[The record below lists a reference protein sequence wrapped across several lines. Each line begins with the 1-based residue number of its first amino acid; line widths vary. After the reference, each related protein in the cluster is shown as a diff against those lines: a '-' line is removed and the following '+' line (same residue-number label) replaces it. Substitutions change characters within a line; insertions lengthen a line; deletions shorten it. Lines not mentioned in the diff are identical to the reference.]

1 MLQLDILITMKNITY
16 LLIAFVIL
24 GFSCTKTEGVGGQ
37 ASASGQLQEHLFSGT
52 LDQGVIGA
60 QSKDV
65 FIIYGTDDGILDD
78 KVETG
83 YNGYFSFDYLRP
95 GNYTLYA
102 YSDCWTC
109 AFGTDSVV
117 KMEFEITSKK
127 QELDLGNITVLN
139 R

>member
-1 MLQLDILITMKNITY
+1 MKNITY

-37 ASASGQLQEHLFSGT
+37 ASASGQLLEHLFSGT

-83 YNGYFSFDYLRP
+83 YNGYFSFDYL
-95 GNYTLYA
+95 
-102 YSDCWTC
+102 S
-109 AFGTDSVV
+109 
-117 KMEFEITSKK
+117 
-127 QELDLGNITVLN
+127 
-139 R
+139 